1 MARLLGDVGE
11 HAWIARIMRRL
22 GATRVDRRVLL
33 GPGDDAAAIRP
44 GRRPLLLTTDTLIE
58 GVHFRAGWAPP
69 AALGRR
75 AFAVNA
81 SDLAAMGGAPT
92 FALLALEAPA
102 SLRVADLDALVLG
115 FARAARQAGA
125 RLVGGNLA
133 AGPHLAITA
142 TLLGEAPGPVI
153 GRSRTPAISAAL
165 AAPARRSSP
174 RVSPSRRPV
183 AALSGPPLRSSPPPW
198 GRTTSCW
205 WPSRRAPSARSGA
218 CAGGSAAGSRGS
230 AGSSLAGRSSDWSTP
245 RAGASRRPA
254 RASTTSASALARYL
268 HTTPPRPSVHA
279 GAGDGP
285 AKGASV
291 HCPVSATG
299 ESSTSVTRSGRCG
312 RPRMPRFPTTLIA
325 R

>member
-1 MARLLGDVGE
+1 VARLLRDVGE

-81 SDLAAMGGAPT
+81 SDLAAMGAAPT

-102 SLRVADLDALVLG
+102 SLRVSDLDALVMG

-142 TLLGEAPGPVI
+142 TLLGEAPGPV
-153 GRSRTPAISAAL
+153 
-165 AAPARRSSP
+165 
-174 RVSPSRRPV
+174 V
-183 AALSGPPLRSSPPPW
+183 A
-198 GRTTSCW
+198 
-205 WPSRRAPSARSGA
+205 
-218 CAGGSAAGSRGS
+218 
-230 AGSSLAGRSSDWSTP
+230 
-245 RAGASRRPA
+245 RAGARPGDALYVTGTLGGAGLAVRALRAGRRTRWPVPRLRVRA
-254 RASTTSASALARYL
+254 GRLLAPLAHAMIDVSDGLVQDAGHLCRASRAGAEIWAARLPVAPACRRALGAGAALFAATAGEDYELLVALPPRAERAL
-268 HTTPPRPSVHA
+268 RRVRRRLACRLTRIGRIVAGRPVVRLVDAAGRPLAPPRPGFDHF
-279 GAGDGP
+279 
-285 AKGASV
+285 
-291 HCPVSATG
+291 
-299 ESSTSVTRSGRCG
+299 R
-312 RPRMPRFPTTLIA
+312 
-325 R
+325 

>member
-22 GATRVDRRVLL
+22 GATRGDRRVLL

-153 GRSRTPAISAAL
+153 GRAGARPGDALYVTGTLGGAGLAVRALRAGRRT
-165 AAPARRSSP
+165 RW
-174 RVSPSRRPV
+174 PV
-183 AALSGPPLRSSPPPW
+183 PPLRVRA
-198 GRTTSCW
+198 GRLLAPLAHAMIDVSDGLVQDAGHLCRASGAGAEILAARL
-205 WPSRRAPSARSGA
+205 PVAPACRRALGA
-218 CAGGSAAGSRGS
+218 GAALFAATAGEDYELLVALPPRAERALRRVRRRLGCRLTRIGRIVAGRPIIRLVDAAGRR
-230 AGSSLAGRSSDWSTP
+230 LA
-245 RAGASRRPA
+245 
-254 RASTTSASALARYL
+254 
-268 HTTPPRPSVHA
+268 PPRPGFDHF
-279 GAGDGP
+279 
-285 AKGASV
+285 
-291 HCPVSATG
+291 
-299 ESSTSVTRSGRCG
+299 R
-312 RPRMPRFPTTLIA
+312 
-325 R
+325 